1 MYRFDLLQWEG
12 VSVGV
17 SSAEFAAAA
26 AALRR
31 GAARC
36 SGAVQL
42 GPLRLHVQACLG
54 QGAFASVFQARSMTR
69 LCVSAMRGCSDCTSQ
84 ACLGQGAFAGAVPG
98 ALISMRGAILNRV

>member
-1 MYRFDLLQWEG
+1 M
-12 VSVGV
+12 GV

-31 GAARC
+31 GAARG

-54 QGAFASVFQARSMTR
+54 QGAVASVFQARSMAR
-69 LCVSAMRGCSDCTSQ
+69 PSCLCRADGAALTAHRERAWGRALLLALFQ
-84 ACLGQGAFAGAVPG
+84 ALSLAYKGGAFESRMKVRM
-98 ALISMRGAILNRV
+98 ISYIC

>member
-1 MYRFDLLQWEG
+1 MYRYDLLQWEG

-31 GAARC
+31 GAARS

-54 QGAFASVFQARSMTR
+54 QGAFASVFQARPMTS
-69 LCVSAMRGCSDCTSQ
+69 LCVSAVQGRSECTSQ
-84 ACLGQGAFAGAVPG
+84 ACLGQGAFASAVPG
-98 ALISMRGAILNRV
+98 ALISIRGGILSRV